1 MTFSQEREGQLGWV
15 WVWTMTP
22 TFTGPHRVQYFV
34 DSTTACAEATIEVG
48 PSARLS
54 ATPSPTS
61 TPEMTV
67 VRRVVISRHSG
78 DNSGD
83 NSSDN
88 ATAAGSPGAPQI
100 ASLDPVGVCP
110 RERLTIR
117 GQGFGPTRTS
127 VGGKVAVSGVQVAD
141 YLSWHDDEVVVLVP
155 ASVPVGP
162 DRDLFLITAEGFDQ
176 ISVDIAGS
184 SCGGSSATVTPA
196 APATPTAAVSPSPTR
211 TAVPTSTPTVTHT
224 ASVTRTPTVT
234 VTTVPTPTAIPEPHI
249 TSLSAAAVCRGS
261 PLSILGQGFG
271 ASRQEVDGKVII
283 SGADVQDYLLWQSN
297 EVQVLVPN
305 GAALGPARD
314 LYLVTAGGFDHTT
327 VEVDASPC

>member
-1 MTFSQEREGQLGWV
+1 
-15 WVWTMTP
+15 MTP

-48 PSARLS
+48 SSARLS

-100 ASLDPVGVCP
+100 ASLDPVGACP

-117 GQGFGPTRTS
+117 GQGFGPTRTA

-141 YLSWHDDEVVVLVP
+141 YLSWHNDEVVVLVP

-162 DRDLFLITAEGFDQ
+162 DRDLFLITAE
-176 ISVDIAGS
+176 
-184 SCGGSSATVTPA
+184 
-196 APATPTAAVSPSPTR
+196 
-211 TAVPTSTPTVTHT
+211 
-224 ASVTRTPTVT
+224 
-234 VTTVPTPTAIPEPHI
+234 
-249 TSLSAAAVCRGS
+249 
-261 PLSILGQGFG
+261 
-271 ASRQEVDGKVII
+271 
-283 SGADVQDYLLWQSN
+283 
-297 EVQVLVPN
+297 
-305 GAALGPARD
+305 
-314 LYLVTAGGFDHTT
+314 
-327 VEVDASPC
+327 